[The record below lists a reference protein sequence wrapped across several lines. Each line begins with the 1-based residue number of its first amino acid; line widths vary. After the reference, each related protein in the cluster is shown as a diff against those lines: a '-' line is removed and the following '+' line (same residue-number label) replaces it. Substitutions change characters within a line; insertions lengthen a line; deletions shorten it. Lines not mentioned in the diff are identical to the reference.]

1 MIPCFLEHISALRG
15 HFQKYFPE
23 NSVQFDWV
31 RDPFTAPAPDDL
43 SSSEEEQFTEMTSD
57 SSMRLKFPSQTLC
70 EFWLGVEREF
80 PLIGQKAVEILL
92 PFATSYLC
100 ETGFSAVASM
110 KTKYRSRLN
119 IEHDLRVAI
128 SGGDHVTLRRR
139 CKLSLLLCSLCHI
152 LCNPV
157 SKF

>member
-1 MIPCFLEHISALRG
+1 MLEHISALRG
-15 HFQKYFPE
+15 HFQKYFPD

-43 SSSEEEQFTEMTSD
+43 SSSEEEQFIEMTSD
-57 SSMRLKFPSQTLC
+57 SSMRLKFSSQTLC

-100 ETGFSAVASM
+100 ETGFSAVASL
-110 KTKYRSRLN
+110 KTRYRSRLN

-128 SGGDHVTLRRR
+128 S
-139 CKLSLLLCSLCHI
+139 KLLPRFQQICSEKQAHCSH
-152 LCNPV
+152 
-157 SKF
+157 

>member
-128 SGGDHVTLRRR
+128 SGGSRDLRRR
-139 CKLSLLLCSLCHI
+139 CKLSLSLCSLCHI

>member
-1 MIPCFLEHISALRG
+1 MYFGTHVCSERSFFE
-15 HFQKYFPE
+15 KYFPD

-31 RDPFTAPAPDDL
+31 KDPFTAPAPDDL
-43 SSSEEEQFTEMTSD
+43 SSSEEEQFIEMTSD

-100 ETGFSAVASM
+100 KTGFSAVASLR
-110 KTKYRSRLN
+110 TKYRSRLS
-119 IEHDLRVAI
+119 IEHVLRVDLLHEPDFYRFK
-128 SGGDHVTLRRR
+128 GGCD
-139 CKLSLLLCSLCHI
+139 
-152 LCNPV
+152 
-157 SKF
+157 

>member
-1 MIPCFLEHISALRG
+1 MLEHISALRG
-15 HFQKYFPE
+15 HFQKYFPD

-43 SSSEEEQFTEMTSD
+43 SSSEEEQFIEMTSD

-80 PLIGQKAVEILL
+80 TLIGQKAVEILL

-100 ETGFSAVASM
+100 ETGFSAVASL

-128 SGGDHVTLRRR
+128 S
-139 CKLSLLLCSLCHI
+139 KLLPRFQQICSEKQAHCSH
-152 LCNPV
+152 
-157 SKF
+157 